1 MTGRSHEVDAEREG
15 PGCACDQGPSIGARI
30 GSHFD
35 SKVTRVGPDARSS
48 LHATSKS
55 LLGLLG
61 DPTDRT
67 VLELGCGRGG
77 LMVELLREGAAGASG
92 VELSSASVD
101 LARDRFAALGL
112 ADKVTLTVG
121 DGAEAVL
128 DRHDWVVLDRV
139 ICCYPDADKLL
150 ANSIPAARH
159 RYAFSVPNSRGW
171 RGLAARAGRRLD
183 NGVERI
189 ARAPVRDLRPRPG
202 PDRAD
207 ASIGRL
213 RALRRRDAWALV
225 RGRLRAGLTVRS
237 VRSGAPPSQRAAL
250 TSPADP
256 PRPTP
261 RSRLR
266 CRWPG

>member
-1 MTGRSHEVDAEREG
+1 MRVMSEREG
-15 PGCACDQGPSIGARI
+15 PGCACDQGPSIGPRI

-35 SKVTRVGPDARSS
+35 SKVTRVGPDRGSS
-48 LHATSKS
+48 LHATSRS

-77 LMVELLREGAAGASG
+77 LMAELLREGAAGVSG
-92 VELSSASVD
+92 VELSGASVD
-101 LARDRFAALGL
+101 LARDRFAALEL
-112 ADKVTLTVG
+112 TDKVDLTVG

-128 DRHDWVVLDRV
+128 DAHDWVVLDRV

-183 NGVERI
+183 NTWNGLSGRPCATFVHDLDRIERTLRSAGF
-189 ARAPVRDLRPRPG
+189 AR
-202 PDRAD
+202 RAS
-207 ASIGRL
+207 ATRGL
-213 RALRRRDAWALV
+213 WYVAVYERA
-225 RGRLRAGLTVRS
+225 
-237 VRSGAPPSQRAAL
+237 
-250 TSPADP
+250 
-256 PRPTP
+256 
-261 RSRLR
+261 
-266 CRWPG
+266 